1 MKSPIPLSSENLDG
15 LWQMVRASYNG
26 DDAPE
31 LVTQRTVVE
40 IARGTYQ
47 IRFDQKPVESGVIS
61 QDASSRTL
69 VLLAESGTHCGRTVR
84 CIYQRTGDR
93 LRICFGLNGNQPTE
107 FTAKIGEN
115 RYLATYRKC

>member
-1 MKSPIPLSSENLDG
+1 
-15 LWQMVRASYNG
+15 MVRASYNG

-61 QDASSRTL
+61 QDASSRKL
-69 VLLAESGTHCGRTVR
+69 VLLAESGPHSGRTVR